1 MKEVFDRTKPHRP
14 ITDLERYKNK
24 TPEERKLGIIRTKE
38 NIKGIPVK
46 PELRE
51 TLNGI
56 LDNALKDL
64 EQKDISGGHRK

>member
-1 MKEVFDRTKPHRP
+1 MKEVFDRTKPQRP

-38 NIKGIPVK
+38 NIKGIPMK

-56 LDNALKDL
+56 LDNALEDL
-64 EQKDISGGHRK
+64 EQQDTSSIHRK

>member
-1 MKEVFDRTKPHRP
+1 MKEKFDRTKPHRN
-14 ITDLERYKNK
+14 IADLEMLKNQ

-38 NIKGIPVK
+38 NIKGIPMK

-56 LDNALKDL
+56 LDNALEDL
-64 EQKDISGGHRK
+64 EQQDISSIHRK